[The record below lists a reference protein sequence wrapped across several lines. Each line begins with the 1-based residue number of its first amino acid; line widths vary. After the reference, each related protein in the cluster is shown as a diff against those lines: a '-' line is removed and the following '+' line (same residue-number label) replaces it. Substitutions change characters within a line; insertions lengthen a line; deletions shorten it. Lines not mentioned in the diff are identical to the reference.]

1 MLLIL
6 VFSKQ
11 GILLLLDWLL
21 GLWLKHCPKLLLIL
35 LLLHLELL
43 ILGFLRLKHAKLFL
57 LKLVFLTK
65 YLLLQGSLYLI
76 VGELPFI
83 CKILKGT
90 HLMLSKLLLRLP
102 KLVPLLMTSVL

>member
-1 MLLIL
+1 
-6 VFSKQ
+6 
-11 GILLLLDWLL
+11 
-21 GLWLKHCPKLLLIL
+21 
-35 LLLHLELL
+35 
-43 ILGFLRLKHAKLFL
+43 LFL

-102 KLVPLLMTSVL
+102 KLVPLLMTSVLWRWVAIFNIHFNCVFGSNLNLNIIIYFFCFTAQFSIIKI